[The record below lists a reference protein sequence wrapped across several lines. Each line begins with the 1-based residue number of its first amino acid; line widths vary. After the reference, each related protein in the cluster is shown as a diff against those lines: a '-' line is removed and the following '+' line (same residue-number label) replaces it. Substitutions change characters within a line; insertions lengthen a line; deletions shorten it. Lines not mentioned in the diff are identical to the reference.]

1 VTSPTVPRPPRADS
15 ADPQRLL
22 EVARGLLASPA
33 PSLRTSWPRACAAL
47 TRLALE
53 LGLARYWQQR
63 APSLVGRPMRHQL
76 LALPVLADAKTAALA
91 GSAWHGLSRAMHHHT
106 YELPPT
112 AAELQGWLD
121 ETAML
126 LEQLDHIA
134 SGVPHD
140 NQHRAR

>member
-1 VTSPTVPRPPRADS
+1 VTSPTVPRQTHADS
-15 ADPQRLL
+15 ANPQRFL
-22 EVARGLLASPA
+22 EIARGLLASPA

-76 LALPVLADAKTAALA
+76 LALAVLADVKTAALA

-121 ETAML
+121 ETAVVL
-126 LEQLDHIA
+126 KRLDHIA
-134 SGVPHD
+134 NGDSHD
-140 NQHRAR
+140 NRHRGR